1 VCAYQEGVDVTIISV
16 IGLGAVGASYAAR
29 IADAHP
35 GTELRVVAEGP
46 RAERLRSEG
55 VVVNGE
61 RYRLPVVEPGQH
73 LAPADLVIV
82 AVKCHHLAEA
92 IEQLAGQVGPDTI
105 ILSLLNGITSED
117 ALRAAYPEAAI
128 PLAVAV
134 GIDAVRDE
142 GGVRYTTPGWVE
154 FGDPVP
160 GERSAGVVRLE
171 GLLADAGI
179 PYVVKNDMLHA
190 LWWKFLVNVGVN
202 QVSALLEA
210 PYALVQSAGPAR
222 DLMIAA
228 QREVVAVA
236 HASGVDLTDDDI
248 ARFLDVLNTLGPENY
263 TSMAQDALAH
273 RRTEVDQFAGVVV
286 ELGERYGVPTP
297 VNAVLLQAFLAKHQL
312 WGVV

>member
-1 VCAYQEGVDVTIISV
+1 VTIIGV

-29 IADAHP
+29 ISDAHP
-35 GTELRVVAEGP
+35 EAELRVVADGP
-46 RAERLRSEG
+46 RAERVRREG

-61 RYRLPVVEPGQH
+61 RYRFPAVEPGQSVT
-73 LAPADLVIV
+73 PADLVIV
-82 AVKCHHLAEA
+82 AVKCHHLPEA

-105 ILSLLNGITSED
+105 ILSLLNGITSE
-117 ALRAAYPEAAI
+117 AELRAAYPQASI

-142 GGVRYTTPGWVE
+142 AGVRYTTLGWVE

-160 GERSAGVVRLE
+160 GEPSAGVVRLE
-171 GLLADAGI
+171 GLLAAAGV
-179 PYVVKNDMLHA
+179 PFVVKSDMLHA
-190 LWWKFLVNVGVN
+190 LWWKFLVNTGVN

-210 PYALVQSAGPAR
+210 PYGLVQTAGPAR

-236 HASGVDLTDDDI
+236 QASGVDLTEDDI
-248 ARFLDVLNTLGPENY
+248 VRFLDVLNTLGPENF

-273 RRTEVDQFAGVVV
+273 RRTEVDQFAGIVV
-286 ELGERYGVPTP
+286 ELGERYGVSTP

-312 WGVV
+312 WGVD

>member
-1 VCAYQEGVDVTIISV
+1 VDVTIISV

-35 GTELRVVAEGP
+35 EIELRVVAGGS
-46 RAERLRSEG
+46 RAERLRNEG

-61 RYRLPVVEPGQH
+61 RYRFPVVDPGLQVT
-73 LAPADLVIV
+73 PADLVIV
-82 AVKCHHLAEA
+82 AVKCHHLPEA
-92 IEQLAGQVGPDTI
+92 IEQLAGQVGPGTI

-117 ALRAAYPEAAI
+117 ALRAAYPAAVI

-142 GGVRYTTPGWVE
+142 AGVRYTALGWVE

-179 PYVVKNDMLHA
+179 RCVVKDDMPHA

-210 PYALVQSAGPAR
+210 PYALVQAAGPAR

-236 HASGVDLTDDDI
+236 QASGVDLDDEDI
-248 ARFLDVLNTLGPENY
+248 TRFLDVLDTLGPENY

-273 RRTEVDQFAGVVV
+273 RRTEVDQFAGIVV
-286 ELGERYGVPTP
+286 ELGDRYGVPTP
-297 VNAVLLQAFLAKHQL
+297 VNAVLLQAFLAKHQQ